1 MWCVYKL
8 YIVCILTIFYLF
20 IYLHEYSISAYTN
33 PFPPPWCF
41 SVTPVIWL
49 YVYIVKTC
57 SAAGSRWTR
66 IVARGRKPVYP
77 VSPPGWIPVPGSV
90 LQHAPHHQ
98 YYLSVHTART
108 LTFFSHLR
116 SFLHHPQPWIQIINI
131 MFCL

>member
-1 MWCVYKL
+1 MCVQ
-8 YIVCILTIFYLF
+8 IVYCLHIDNILF
-20 IYLHEYSISAYTN
+20 IHLFTRIFNLSLHK
-33 PFPPPWCF
+33 PPPPPWCF